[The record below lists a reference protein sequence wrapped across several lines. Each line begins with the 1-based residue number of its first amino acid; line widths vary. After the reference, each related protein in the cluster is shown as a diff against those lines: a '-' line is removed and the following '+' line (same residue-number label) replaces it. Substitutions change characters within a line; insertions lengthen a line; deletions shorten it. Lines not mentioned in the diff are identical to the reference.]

1 MSSKCVDVTGI
12 TPTSQFPK
20 CPPRHPFTEFCETDK
35 LCIPHPHPNIHDVLE
50 VCVNVV
56 ICSAKIICTPVG
68 NKVVVEGTKQIKVTF
83 AADDPCQSVHCA
95 HFEIPFCSLILLGPI
110 KDEVIQVCS
119 AIEDIS
125 VRCLDCRCLIVNTV
139 IFICPVFE
147 EPYNYCSHPHDDDNV
162 NYRF

>member
-1 MSSKCVDVTGI
+1 MSSKFVDVTGI
-12 TPTSQFPK
+12 TPTSQFPN

-35 LCIPHPHPNIHDVLE
+35 LCIPHPNPNIRVVLE

-95 HFEIPFCSLILLGPI
+95 HFEIPFCSIILLGPI

-147 EPYNYCSHPHDDDNV
+147 EAYNYCSHPHDDNAT
-162 NYRF
+162 YHF